1 MIEKKQKKIALIVAM
16 CLFMEMLDGTIV
28 TTATPA
34 ISNTFKVPLASTSVI
49 ITAYMITLAMF
60 IPLSGWFA
68 DRFNNKT
75 IFLSAIV
82 IFTGASIGCALSKSF
97 DFLVAMRIIQGLGGS
112 MMVPVGR
119 LIVLKKTHKKELL
132 QMISYLVWPGLI
144 APAIAPL
151 LGGLIVT
158 YYSWHLIFAINIPLG
173 AIAFL
178 VSFRILENSNG
189 DKNKSLDWMGFILI
203 GIGAGGIIYAANI
216 LADSSRSWEKGLV
229 LLLIFIMEFLLA
241 MLYLYRTKD
250 PLIDLRV
257 LKIKTFRIS
266 QTGGSLFWF
275 CVGAAPFLLTI
286 MLQNLFG
293 WSAAYSGSIVL
304 FIFVGNIGIKP
315 ASTFLINKYGF
326 KTIFIDSMLVV
337 SITMVV
343 SAFFSI
349 HTPIVFMIII
359 TILSGIG
366 RSLTFTS
373 YNSIAYSELDYKQTN
388 ATNTLEST
396 TKNMA
401 QALGI
406 AIISVVLR
414 IGQSIFSGK
423 GLESLSYRLSFFVL
437 AVFCIMALIEI
448 FTLPKNA
455 GNVVLKDR

>member
-1 MIEKKQKKIALIVAM
+1 
-16 CLFMEMLDGTIV
+16 
-28 TTATPA
+28 
-34 ISNTFKVPLASTSVI
+34 
-49 ITAYMITLAMF
+49 
-60 IPLSGWFA
+60 
-68 DRFNNKT
+68 
-75 IFLSAIV
+75 
-82 IFTGASIGCALSKSF
+82 
-97 DFLVAMRIIQGLGGS
+97 
-112 MMVPVGR
+112 
-119 LIVLKKTHKKELL
+119 
-132 QMISYLVWPGLI
+132 
-144 APAIAPL
+144 
-151 LGGLIVT
+151 
-158 YYSWHLIFAINIPLG
+158 
-173 AIAFL
+173 
-178 VSFRILENSNG
+178 
-189 DKNKSLDWMGFILI
+189 
-203 GIGAGGIIYAANI
+203 
-216 LADSSRSWEKGLV
+216 
-229 LLLIFIMEFLLA
+229 
-241 MLYLYRTKD
+241 
-250 PLIDLRV
+250 
-257 LKIKTFRIS
+257 
-266 QTGGSLFWF
+266 
-275 CVGAAPFLLTI
+275 
-286 MLQNLFG
+286 
-293 WSAAYSGSIVL
+293 
-304 FIFVGNIGIKP
+304 
-315 ASTFLINKYGF
+315 
-326 KTIFIDSMLVV
+326 MLVV